1 MYGYSSYDNYFG
13 LNQPLPIITTPG
25 MVGPYPRT
33 SDPIPGINAP
43 KEEKH
48 EVGKTLACL
57 VGAAAALVLV
67 IKGKGKIS
75 KVFEKLSG
83 KGANKTA
90 EKAASK
96 AEKTG
101 FFKSIK
107 NIFVKNET
115 KTADK
120 AVKDT
125 EKTSLWQRFKNIF
138 VKDKNEVKASTNK
151 KMSADGDSLEI
162 KTPVNETKASNEPIE
177 DATTSNV
184 KKKIEEPVDELSTSA
199 EKNKNIEPEIKQKA
213 TVQNNTEEN
222 AQTLKEVPSDKLAD
236 SSQGM
241 MNSDVDTQPVIV
253 NVDGK
258 QKVIKPFVGKKID
271 PIEIDPSTSLGNK
284 MSAEDL
290 VNYVTQDNQQGILS
304 KTEIENIA
312 NAKNSAQNDISQ
324 IGKEASETVHPASYY
339 EAKDGML
346 SQAEIDALL
355 NGGNK

>member
-43 KEEKH
+43 KEKKH

-67 IKGKGKIS
+67 IKGKGPIS

-107 NIFVKNET
+107 NIFVKGET

-125 EKTSLWQRFKNIF
+125 EKTSLWKRFKNIF
-138 VKDKNEVKASTNK
+138 VKDKDASKIEKPVKTNEDGDIFVTNEV
-151 KMSADGDSLEI
+151 
-162 KTPVNETKASNEPIE
+162 V
-177 DATTSNV
+177 TTSAKANAETISELS
-184 KKKIEEPVDELSTSA
+184 KKIE
-199 EKNKNIEPEIKQKA
+199 
-213 TVQNNTEEN
+213 
-222 AQTLKEVPSDKLAD
+222 
-236 SSQGM
+236 
-241 MNSDVDTQPVIV
+241 
-253 NVDGK
+253 
-258 QKVIKPFVGKKID
+258 VIK
-271 PIEIDPSTSLGNK
+271 
-284 MSAEDL
+284 
-290 VNYVTQDNQQGILS
+290 NQQKGYAEG
-304 KTEIENIA
+304 T
-312 NAKNSAQNDISQ
+312 
-324 IGKEASETVHPASYY
+324 KEFSEA
-339 EAKDGML
+339 
-346 SQAEIDALL
+346 QAEIDNLKKQIEGL
-355 NGGNK
+355 NIPQKSV